1 MAWIPERLMTKT
13 LGNGKDKMWA
23 QHIKQFLMLRCGIET
38 KSQEEMDKGGREIF
52 IMNEYN
58 RWVEILISKYP
69 DAAVHPWLRFTTG
82 TRTIKIDGKYLYRNF
97 QEGLRVFHR
106 DFNTTWEET
115 LKEGV
120 SGKSKEEVWC
130 RFCYLYWCKLKVCV
144 CMYGTGLPV
153 PVSLPLSHPVSVYLS
168 SCLSPCVCLCVCACV
183 CVSGS
188 LTITV
193 SLSLFLFPFLPVSP
207 CLCICLCVCV
217 C

>member
-13 LGNGKDKMWA
+13 LKCGKDKMWA

-69 DAAVHPWLRFTTG
+69 DAAIHPWLRFTTG
-82 TRTIKIDGKYLYRNF
+82 TRLVKIDGKYLYRNF

-106 DFNTTWEET
+106 DFNTIWEET

-144 CMYGTGLPV
+144 YGTGLSDP
-153 PVSLPLSHPVSVYLS
+153 
-168 SCLSPCVCLCVCACV
+168 
-183 CVSGS
+183 
-188 LTITV
+188 V
-193 SLSLFLFPFLPVSP
+193 SLSLSH
-207 CLCICLCVCV
+207 CLSLSLYVCV